1 MFRSWTWFLYLLTM
15 RIFHRKWYLYHDSGS
30 ILTFHHDFTMN
41 LAAIWGW
48 FPSNQPWFQA
58 SVGRSDSTPRVPP
71 LPGTFSDPP
80 RPGDSRRPPF
90 RNTCFPCNN
99 PPREKQHPT
108 EMKAT
113 SSYQQINNVLFFGGS
128 AIDTRSYLLPIR
140 WGIWGTP
147 SWKSCIWHQQ
157 QNMWRK
163 LAGHSNPTTGWQ
175 WRSVIWPFKFSGHAM
190 SLQFS

>member
-41 LAAIWGW
+41 LAAMAG
-48 FPSNQPWFQA
+48 
-58 SVGRSDSTPRVPP
+58 DDVPQINH
-71 LPGTFSDPP
+71 
-80 RPGDSRRPPF
+80 DSRRRSLGFNPPSTSSWDFF
-90 RNTCFPCNN
+90 RPSQAWRCATESNTCFPCNN

-113 SSYQQINNVLFFGGS
+113 YSYQQINTVRFFWGS

-157 QNMWRK
+157 QNMW
-163 LAGHSNPTTGWQ
+163 
-175 WRSVIWPFKFSGHAM
+175 PFLNSIRMVLGD
-190 SLQFS
+190 